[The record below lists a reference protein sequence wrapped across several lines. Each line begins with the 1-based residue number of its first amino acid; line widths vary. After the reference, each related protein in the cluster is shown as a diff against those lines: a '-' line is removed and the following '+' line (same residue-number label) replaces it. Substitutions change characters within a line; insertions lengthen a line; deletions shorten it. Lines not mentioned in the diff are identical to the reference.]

1 MKLLYSIFL
10 GKGSIPRNDVCYD
23 CVSNISM
30 MIYQCIFVYLQADLC
45 PDDVMLLDAWDTVFI
60 WIGAGANKTERDNA
74 EKVAIVS
81 I

>member
-1 MKLLYSIFL
+1 
-10 GKGSIPRNDVCYD
+10 
-23 CVSNISM
+23 M